1 MADKGVSVMEILE
14 NSRNK
19 QWIDGRTYLRKDLDS
34 QNVLKPR
41 SNYSFYRKFVPLK
54 NQKRVML
61 RFLNE
66 GDRQDLFSLFQ
77 TASDEDLRFCQHD
90 LKDLNLLDHWLDHI
104 NSHRLLPLAAI
115 DMANNQLIAAGTLL
129 RGKHSASH
137 IGEIKLFIAKPF
149 CNLGLGSTLLDEL
162 MLLAAQENLH
172 WIKAEV
178 VVDQKQMIRA
188 LRNKGFQIRAT
199 LEDFFMRKDGMT
211 HDMAFMMRAVNEK
224 ANEF

>member
-1 MADKGVSVMEILE
+1 METLEHRRDRGLMSSETFADKALA
-14 NSRNK
+14 
-19 QWIDGRTYLRKDLDS
+19 S
-34 QNVLKPR
+34 QKAMITRPNF
-41 SNYSFYRKFVPLK
+41 SFYRKFVPLK

-66 GDRQDLFSLFQ
+66 GDRQNLFSLFQ

-104 NSHRLLPLAAI
+104 NSPRLLPLAAV
-115 DMANNQLIAAGTLL
+115 DLENNELIAAGTLL
-129 RGKHSASH
+129 RGKHTANH

-149 CNLGLGSTLLDEL
+149 RNLGLGSTLVDEL
-162 MLLAAQENLH
+162 LLLAVQQNLH

-188 LRNKGFQIRAT
+188 LRNKGFQIRAN
-199 LEDFFMRKDGMT
+199 LDDFFMRKGGMT
-211 HDMAFMMRAVNEK
+211 HDVALMMRALNQEPD
-224 ANEF
+224 EL

>member
-1 MADKGVSVMEILE
+1 MEILE

-34 QNVLKPR
+34 QNILKPR
-41 SNYSFYRKFVPLK
+41 SSYSFFRKFVPLK

-104 NSHRLLPLAAI
+104 NSPRLLPLAAL
-115 DMANNQLIAAGTLL
+115 DLENNQLIAAGTLL
-129 RGKHSASH
+129 RGKHTANH
-137 IGEIKLFIAKPF
+137 IGEIKLFIAEPF
-149 CNLGLGSTLLDEL
+149 RNQGLGSTLLDEL

-178 VVDQKQMIRA
+178 VVDQKEMIRA
-188 LRNKGFQIRAT
+188 LRNKGFQIRAN
-199 LEDFFMRKDGMT
+199 LEEFFMRKDGMT